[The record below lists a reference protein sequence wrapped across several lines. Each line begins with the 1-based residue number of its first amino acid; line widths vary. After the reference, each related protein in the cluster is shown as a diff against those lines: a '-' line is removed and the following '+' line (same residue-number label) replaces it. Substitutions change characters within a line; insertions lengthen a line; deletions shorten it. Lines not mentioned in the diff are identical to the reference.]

1 MRNRNSILIFPES
14 ELTNT
19 GASKLTRKALENS
32 IRYLS
37 FLELDEFFVGRS
49 ERGNSRDSCQRWKI
63 KISLLA
69 QNYNVN
75 NQFVL
80 RQLFHFMKKNLF
92 VFKLENFAQNTVF
105 LSRKNW
111 ATVFVKT
118 PQDILLYHIIPHFI
132 D

>member
-19 GASKLTRKALENS
+19 RASKLTRKALENS

-49 ERGNSRDSCQRWKI
+49 ERGNSRDSCQRCKI

-80 RQLFHFMKKNLF
+80 QIMFHIN
-92 VFKLENFAQNTVF
+92 
-105 LSRKNW
+105 
-111 ATVFVKT
+111 KT
-118 PQDILLYHIIPHFI
+118 SDYKYAFLLYDNLMIYKFN
-132 D
+132 